1 MNELTSDEKDILS
14 SEQEKDY
21 LELQEELLECTE
33 QKEEPCD
40 IEKMS
45 WKAITGKISTLN
57 VNYKKSGIMDIS
69 GKTW

>member
-21 LELQEELLECTE
+21 LELQEELLECADTR
-33 QKEEPCD
+33 EEVCD
-40 IEKMS
+40 TEKMS
-45 WKAITGKISTLN
+45 WKAITDKISTLN
-57 VNYKKSGIMDIS
+57 VNYKKSGIIEIS